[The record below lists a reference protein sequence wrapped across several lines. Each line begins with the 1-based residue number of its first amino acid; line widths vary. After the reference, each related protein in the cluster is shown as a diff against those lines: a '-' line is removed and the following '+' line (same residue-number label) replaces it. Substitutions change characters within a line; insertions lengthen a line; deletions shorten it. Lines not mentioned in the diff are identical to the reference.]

1 MRRAYYDDTG
11 TITVVVP
18 EGLAPN
24 NSNPYIQIDN
34 TLNVNEYRINTLSG
48 TLEKLP
54 QELRPQVLRRSPQI

>member
-18 EGLAPN
+18 ERLAPN

-54 QELRPQVLRRSPQI
+54 QELRPQVLRRGPQI